1 MASGDTKT
9 QQYLDIA
16 ARGTRADLQR
26 GCCNT
31 RTQDLIM
38 DVAERIITEEE
49 TRAAADQVLQSEID
63 EIKNNPDVVDIVP
76 TYAALQNYDT
86 SGLTDKDIIRVLAD
100 ETHDGA
106 STYYRYSTATGTF
119 TYIGESKQYEDF
131 VGTDG
136 ITAGEAGLVPAPATT
151 DAGKY
156 LKADGTWDTVQ
167 AGPTVV
173 QTTGT
178 STTDVMS
185 QNAVS
190 SMVFADPT
198 DKENIRI
205 GGSNVTSSGQ
215 ATAIGR
221 QTTANKEGAIAI
233 SGGTFNTTSAT
244 GSFSISIGE
253 GNAVSGKGAVSLGS
267 FAPANSVAGKIE
279 VGATIQGYGYNN
291 SRYRLLTGLY
301 DPQSAHDAAT
311 KGYVDGLVGN
321 IASALNAINNGTGA

>member
-49 TRAAADQVLQSEID
+49 TRYREDQILQGEID

-119 TYIGESKQYEDF
+119 TYIGKVGSYYTEDEVDALLAEKQDNLIA
-131 VGTDG
+131 GANIQIAADGKTISATDTTY
-136 ITAGEAGLVPAPATT
+136 TAGAGLILTGTQFAVDTATIAQKSDIPT
-151 DAGKY
+151 AVSALTNDAGY
-156 LKADGTWDTVQ
+156 QTAADVAAAINAEEVPSSADWNAIFTAPV
-167 AGPTVV
+167 
-173 QTTGT
+173 
-178 STTDVMS
+178 
-185 QNAVS
+185 QNA
-190 SMVFADPT
+190 
-198 DKENIRI
+198 
-205 GGSNVTSSGQ
+205 
-215 ATAIGR
+215 
-221 QTTANKEGAIAI
+221 
-233 SGGTFNTTSAT
+233 
-244 GSFSISIGE
+244 
-253 GNAVSGKGAVSLGS
+253 
-267 FAPANSVAGKIE
+267 
-279 VGATIQGYGYNN
+279 NN
-291 SRYRLLTGLY
+291 MGF
-301 DPQSAHDAAT
+301 
-311 KGYVDGLVGN
+311 
-321 IASALNAINNGTGA
+321 